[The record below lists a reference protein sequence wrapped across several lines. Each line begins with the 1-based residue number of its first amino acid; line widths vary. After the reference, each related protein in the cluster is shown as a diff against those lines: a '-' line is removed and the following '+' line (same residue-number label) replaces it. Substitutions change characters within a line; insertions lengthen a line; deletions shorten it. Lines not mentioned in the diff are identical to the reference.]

1 MNIWCLCTLQHFQVL
16 NHQQTSHSSHLNFW
30 GFQFHSLFIAWN
42 PAWNLACRLCARSR
56 PPLRTPQGARSFGP
70 RSGFGALAGARG
82 RGWRFAVSSQALMKA
97 SNSLVRRVP
106 FLNSMAEEWSM
117 SIRIWLVIV
126 IILVVDIVGVFLPTK
141 VGEKSGW
148 VVDSPG

>member
-1 MNIWCLCTLQHFQVL
+1 
-16 NHQQTSHSSHLNFW
+16 
-30 GFQFHSLFIAWN
+30 
-42 PAWNLACRLCARSR
+42 
-56 PPLRTPQGARSFGP
+56 
-70 RSGFGALAGARG
+70 
-82 RGWRFAVSSQALMKA
+82 MKA

-141 VGEKSGW
+141 VGEKSG
-148 VVDSPG
+148 